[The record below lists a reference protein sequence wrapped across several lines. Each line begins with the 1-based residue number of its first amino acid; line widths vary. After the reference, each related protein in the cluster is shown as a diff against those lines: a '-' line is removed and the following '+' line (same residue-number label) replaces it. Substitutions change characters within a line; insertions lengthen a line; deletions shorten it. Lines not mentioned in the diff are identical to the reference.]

1 MPNQSTGQEGTN
13 TSPRTLKDAL
23 ILAIALGA
31 LIALVVLVLD
41 LTTTVQDAVAVL
53 GLIVPGVVSI
63 AAAVFGIPIAY
74 KAGETRGKGK
84 GEEGKETAKNEAMA
98 KIATRT
104 IEKIDA
110 TGNAAT
116 VQSLATFRTPGTPA
130 PASGATSSSAE
141 RLMAVR
147 SFLDGVRQAANGDAE
162 ASSTN
167 S

>member
-1 MPNQSTGQEGTN
+1 MPNQGTVQEGTN

-84 GEEGKETAKNEAMA
+84 GEEGKETAKNDAMA
-98 KIATRT
+98 EIATRT

-110 TGNAAT
+110 TGDAAK
-116 VQSLATFRTPGTPA
+116 VQSLAMFRAPDTPA
-130 PASGATSSSAE
+130 PTPGVTSSSEE
-141 RLMAVR
+141 RLLAVR
-147 SFLDGVRQAANGDAE
+147 SFLDGVREAANGGSRSFQHE
-162 ASSTN
+162 
-167 S
+167 